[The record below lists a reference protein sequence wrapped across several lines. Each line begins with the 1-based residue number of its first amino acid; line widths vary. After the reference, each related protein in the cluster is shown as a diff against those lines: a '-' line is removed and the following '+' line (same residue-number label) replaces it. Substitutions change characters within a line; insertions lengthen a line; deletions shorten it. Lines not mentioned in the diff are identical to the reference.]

1 MAQEIRNTGRAD
13 SDDADSAA
21 NQASPAVRMPL
32 RVKITLPYLMLAV
45 VLALGAGFV
54 LTQIVFDTVEERFT
68 NQLIENG
75 KLTTN
80 WTAREEAR
88 LLETLRLLIYADG
101 ISQAVKSRD
110 AEQLRRLAL
119 PIVVNNQEEA
129 VEFLDAQGYLL
140 LTLRHRTNSTVED
153 YEIFKEGDNFFSQF
167 DFARNVLQGSVDRL
181 GDKYAGYAH
190 TDWGEYFYVSGPIL
204 DEDGQLIGAVL
215 VGKRLDRITRQIREE
230 TQLAHVTIYNFD
242 GKPISSTH
250 SDPPPLD
257 TNLVSEIIA
266 AKDTKSLLRRELTAS
281 NIEYSEIIGAWEAR
295 GGVNMGAIGAS
306 LPKAFLVT
314 ASRITRL
321 QVSILVG
328 LSFLLVIFLGV
339 SLANLITRPLVQL
352 VRASEEVAQG
362 NLQVQVPA
370 SSNDEVAVL
379 ARSFNQMITSVYQS
393 KKDLMDA
400 YDSTLAGW
408 AKALELRDE
417 ETEGHTRRVVD
428 LTVLLAQRWGLS
440 EEEIVNVRRG
450 AWLHDIGKMAIPD
463 RILRKPGPLDEN
475 EWAIMRAHPSHAF
488 AMIHPIE
495 YLRPAVDIPYC
506 HHEKW
511 DGSGYPRGLRGEEI
525 PIAARLFAVV
535 DVWDALR
542 SHRPYREPMP
552 DEAVIQHIL
561 DQSGSHFD
569 PQVVALFLATIAE
582 EEQNLYIHFHD

>member
-1 MAQEIRNTGRAD
+1 MSQDAMNTGRAEKD
-13 SDDADSAA
+13 SLTSAPERSA
-21 NQASPAVRMPL
+21 PAVRMPL
-32 RVKITLPYLMLAV
+32 RVKITLPYLLLAV
-45 VLALGAGFV
+45 LLALGAGFV
-54 LTQIVFDTVEERFT
+54 LTQVVFDTVEERFT
-68 NQLIENG
+68 NQLIESG
-75 KLTTN
+75 KLATN

-88 LLETLRLLIYADG
+88 LLETLRLLMHAEG
-101 ISQAVKSRD
+101 IPAAINSRD
-110 AEQLRRLAL
+110 ADQLRRLSF
-119 PIVVNNQEEA
+119 PIIVDHQEEA
-129 VEFLDAQGYLL
+129 VEFLDANGYLF

-153 YEIFKEGDNFFSQF
+153 YDVFSEGDNFFNQF
-167 DFARNVLQGSVDRL
+167 DFTRNVLQGTVDRL

-190 TDWGEYFYVSGPIL
+190 TDWGDYFYVSGPIM
-204 DEDGQLIGAVL
+204 DEEGQLIGAVL

-230 TQLAHVTIYNFD
+230 TQLAHVTIYNFA
-242 GKPISSTH
+242 GQPISSTH
-250 SDPPPLD
+250 PDPSPL
-257 TNLVSEIIA
+257 NSELISEIVA
-266 AKDTKSLLRRELTAS
+266 SKDTRSLLRRELTAS
-281 NIEYSEIIGAWEAR
+281 DIDYSEIVGAWEAR

-314 ASRITRL
+314 ASRITRF

-328 LSFLLVIFLGV
+328 LSFLLVILLGV

-352 VRASEEVAQG
+352 VRASQEVSQG
-362 NLQVQVPA
+362 NLEVQVSA

-393 KKDLMDA
+393 KKDLVDA

-428 LTVLLAQRWGLS
+428 LTVKLARRWGLS
-440 EEEIVNVRRG
+440 EEEIVNIRRG
-450 AWLHDIGKMAIPD
+450 AWLHDIGKMAVPD
-463 RILRKPGPLDEN
+463 RILRKPGPLDEK
-475 EWAIMRAHPSHAF
+475 EWAVMRAHPTHAYS
-488 AMIHPIE
+488 MIHPIE
-495 YLRPAVDIPYC
+495 YLRPALDIPYC

-511 DGSGYPRGLRGEEI
+511 DGSGYPRGLHRDEI

-552 DEAVIQHIL
+552 DDEVIDTIMAG
-561 DQSGSHFD
+561 SGSHFD

-582 EEQNLYIHFHD
+582 EKQN